1 MTQYTTLLTETDPR
15 GIAVITLNR
24 PEVHNAFDDVMIGEL
39 TQAFNTCGADSSVR
53 AVVVDAEGKSFCAG
67 ADLNWMKR
75 AANYSPEESRRDA
88 MALATMLRT
97 VYECPKPVIA
107 RVQGNAFGG
116 GVGLISACD
125 MAFAVHGVLFS
136 LSEVKLGIIP
146 SAISPYVINA
156 IGARQASR
164 YFLTAERF
172 SASEAYRIGLL
183 HDMST
188 VIEGVDELIA
198 QRIENLLGNGPQSM
212 AEAKALIRTVSNKG
226 VTDAVVND
234 TVDRISR
241 VRAGAEAKEGMSAF
255 LEKRSAAWAPSV

>member
-1 MTQYTTLLTETDPR
+1 MTDYTTLLTETDPR
-15 GIAVITLNR
+15 GIAIITLNR
-24 PEVHNAFDDVMIGEL
+24 PDVHNAFDDVMIGEL
-39 TQAFNTCGADSSVR
+39 THAFNACSADSAVR
-53 AVVVDAEGKSFCAG
+53 TVIIDAEGKSFCAG

-75 AANYSPEESRRDA
+75 AAKYSPEESKRDA
-88 MALATMLRT
+88 TALASMLRT

-116 GVGLISACD
+116 GVGLIAACD
-125 MAFAVHGVLFS
+125 MAFAVHAAQFS

-146 SAISPYVINA
+146 SAISPYVLNA

-172 SASEAYRIGLL
+172 TASEAYRIGLV
-183 HDMST
+183 HDLST
-188 VIEGVDELIA
+188 VVEGVDEQIA
-198 QRIENLLGNGPQSM
+198 QAIESLLGNGPVAM
-212 AEAKALIRTVSNKG
+212 GEAKVLIRAVASKG

-234 TVDRISR
+234 TVERISR

-255 LEKRSAAWAPSV
+255 LEKRKPSWVQS

>member
-1 MTQYTTLLTETDPR
+1 MNFTTLLTETDDR

-24 PEVHNAFDDVMIGEL
+24 PDVHNAFNDVMIGEI
-39 TQAFNTCGADSSVR
+39 TQAFHTCGADSAVR
-53 AVVVDAEGKSFCAG
+53 AIVLDAQGKSFCAG

-75 AANYSPEESRRDA
+75 AAGYSPEESRRDVI
-88 MALATMLRT
+88 ALATMLRT

-116 GVGLISACD
+116 GVGLIAACD
-125 MAFAVHGVLFS
+125 MAFGVSDALFS

-146 SAISPYVINA
+146 SAISPYVVNA

-164 YFLTAERF
+164 YFVTAERF

-183 HDMST
+183 HDLST
-188 VIEGVDELIA
+188 VIEGVDEIIA
-198 QRIENLLGNGPQSM
+198 QRIENLLSNGPQAM
-212 AEAKALIRTVSNKG
+212 GEAKALIRAVADKG

-234 TVDRISR
+234 TIDRITR

-255 LEKRSAAWAPSV
+255 LEKRKANWVRA

>member
-1 MTQYTTLLTETDPR
+1 MKTINVETDPR
-15 GIAVITLNR
+15 GIAIITLNR
-24 PEVHNAFDDVMIGEL
+24 PDVHNAFDDVMIGEL
-39 TQAFNTCGADSSVR
+39 THAFNTCGADSAVR
-53 AVVVDAEGKSFCAG
+53 AVVIDAEGKSFCAG

-75 AANYSPEESRRDA
+75 AAAYSPEESKRDA

-116 GVGLISACD
+116 GVGLIAACD
-125 MAFAVHGVLFS
+125 MAFGVSSALFS

-164 YFLTAERF
+164 YFVTAERF
-172 SASEAYRIGLL
+172 SASEAFRIGLL
-183 HDMST
+183 HDLST
-188 VIEGVDELIA
+188 VIEGVDEIIA
-198 QRIENLLGNGPQSM
+198 QRIENLLANGPHAM
-212 AEAKALIRTVSNKG
+212 GEAKALIRAVADKG
-226 VTDAVVND
+226 VTDDVVAD
-234 TVDRISR
+234 TVERIAR

-255 LEKRSAAWAPSV
+255 LEKRKASWVQT

>member
-1 MTQYTTLLTETDPR
+1 MTQYTTLLAETDPR
-15 GIAVITLNR
+15 GIAIITLNR

-39 TQAFNTCGADSSVR
+39 TQAFKTCGSDSTVR
-53 AVVVDAEGKSFCAG
+53 VVVIDAEGKSFCAG

-75 AANYSPEESRRDA
+75 AANYTPEESKRDA

-116 GVGLISACD
+116 GVGLVAACD
-125 MAFAVHGVLFS
+125 MAFGVSDALFS

-156 IGARQASR
+156 MGARQASR
-164 YFLTAERF
+164 YFMTAERF
-172 SASEAYRIGLL
+172 SASEAYRLGLL
-183 HDMST
+183 HDLST
-188 VIEGVDELIA
+188 VIEGVDEIIG
-198 QRIENLLGNGPQSM
+198 QRIEHLLGNGPHAM
-212 AEAKALIRTVSNKG
+212 GEAKALIRAVANKG
-226 VTDAVVND
+226 VTGAVVND

-255 LEKRSAAWAPSV
+255 LEKRKPNWAQP